1 MRVKNRIEMLL
12 FTDDMI
18 LQKKKKT
25 TDRWLEIKEESS
37 EVAGY
42 KNSTSMSTKVLHI
55 NGKQLED
62 TIKETISYIS
72 LSLTWFVRTELLVPG
87 HHCSCIG
94 SF

>member
-1 MRVKNRIEMLL
+1 MTWFYK
-12 FTDDMI
+12 
-18 LQKKKKT
+18 KKKKT

-62 TIKETISYIS
+62 TIKETISYIYVIPTIDIIS
-72 LSLTWFVRTELLVPG
+72 TREQVVLGINLING
-87 HHCSCIG
+87 I
-94 SF
+94 